1 MSKKTK
7 ILLTT
12 YITAALVALSLF
24 SWSGQRSLSAYRR
37 SAVYSAR
44 HAYEETVT
52 AVNNMSL
59 SLAKSL
65 YAVDGSMCS
74 RICSEVYANAL
85 AAEAALSSLPFSTQE
100 LEQLTAFLN
109 YAGDYAYTLGRQAAE
124 PGEEQLAF
132 LAELSTA
139 ATQFSQKLKE
149 LQGGINSGEL
159 LMDSL
164 QQPLGNIKEN
174 AEAGLLS
181 AGLLEYENGLEEL
194 QMPEYEGKY
203 TEEEKAVEGELS
215 EEEMKA
221 LAARFAGI
229 DAQRLKEEYAYNGT
243 EGRKCYS
250 AEGVFI
256 CVSPAGVESLG
267 QTRLVSEALIDA
279 AQAEQT
285 AGQYLKDHGF
295 ENLSLSEKNQNGYI
309 TVMEYAVNENGIMW
323 PDNHIKIGIAMDDG
337 SVYIFNVLNYH
348 DDASGAKWSIDEKE
362 AKKAVPESLTVQSA
376 EKQIKAGEGCY
387 NFRCMNDMGENVNI
401 LIDGKT
407 GKQMEISIN

>member
-1 MSKKTK
+1 MKKYR
-7 ILLTT
+7 IIAAT
-12 YITAALVALSLF
+12 YAIAAILSLGIYSF
-24 SWSGQRSLSAYRR
+24 AGNRLMADYRLAAKY
-37 SAVYSAR
+37 SSAR
-44 HAYEETVT
+44 AFEETVS
-52 AVNNMSL
+52 AVDMLDSAL
-59 SLAKSL
+59 KKSL
-65 YAVDGSMCS
+65 YATDSAMRS
-74 RICSEVYANAL
+74 RLCAEAFAGAL
-85 AAEAALSSLPFSTQE
+85 AAETAMATLPFSTQE

-337 SVYIFNVLNYH
+337 SVYSFNALNYH